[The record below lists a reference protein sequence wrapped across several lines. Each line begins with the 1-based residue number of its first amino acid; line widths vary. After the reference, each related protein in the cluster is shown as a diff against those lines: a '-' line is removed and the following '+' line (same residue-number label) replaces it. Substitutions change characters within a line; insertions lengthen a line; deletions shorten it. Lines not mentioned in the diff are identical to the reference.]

1 MNASAEP
8 LAESTTAHNMVALLL
23 QFATPDKQ
31 EAALCKALTWQEAS
45 LKKLQEQRLEY
56 VERGWETT
64 WQAQYDHKTA
74 LVAEITRVLAERF
87 GR

>member
-1 MNASAEP
+1 MDAPAEP
-8 LAESTTAHNMVALLL
+8 LAEPTTAHNMVALLL
-23 QFATPDKQ
+23 QLATPDKQ
-31 EAALCKALTWQEAS
+31 EAALCKALAWQEAS

-56 VERGWETT
+56 VEQGWQSS
-64 WQAQYDHKTA
+64 WQAQFDLKTA